1 MGTAYSTESDP
12 NAIIKTFEDE
22 IQNLKNTIEQLEEDL
37 QDFKNKNTIDTENL
51 LIDLELYKMK
61 LSKQEE
67 IEKEL
72 EKELD
77 NYKSI
82 YNKQLENAT
91 QQLEEYKGVIYELK
105 EEISQYK
112 KEDKIKEELNK
123 IILDLKCEIEL
134 MKNSKTNNST
144 KSEVEYYMKKYVS
157 AEEEN
162 NRLKKHIQVYQA
174 LLENNK

>member
-37 QDFKNKNTIDTENL
+37 QDFKNKNTIETENL

-61 LSKQEE
+61 LSKQGE
-67 IEKEL
+67 I

-82 YNKQLENAT
+82 YNERLENAT
-91 QQLEEYKGVIYELK
+91 NQLDEYKEVIYELK
-105 EEISQYK
+105 EEISEYK

-123 IILDLKCEIEL
+123 IIVDLKTEIEL
-134 MKNSKTNNST
+134 MKKSKTNNST
-144 KSEVEYYMKKYVS
+144 KSEVDYYMKKYVS
-157 AEEEN
+157 TEEEN

-174 LLENNK
+174 LLENK

>member
-22 IQNLKNTIEQLEEDL
+22 IQNLKNTIEQLEKDL
-37 QDFKNKNTIDTENL
+37 QDFKNKNTIETENL

-72 EKELD
+72 D

-82 YNKQLENAT
+82 YNERLENAT
-91 QQLEEYKGVIYELK
+91 TQLDEYKEVIYELK
-105 EEISQYK
+105 EEISQCK
-112 KEDKIKEELNK
+112 TEDKIKEELNR
-123 IILDLKCEIEL
+123 IILDLKSEIEL
-134 MKNSKTNNST
+134 MKNSKSNNST

-174 LLENNK
+174 LLENK

>member
-12 NAIIKTFEDE
+12 NAIIQKFEDE
-22 IQNLKNTIEQLEEDL
+22 IKNLKNTIEQLEEDL

-72 EKELD
+72 E

-91 QQLEEYKGVIYELK
+91 QQVEEYKGVIYELK

-123 IILDLKCEIEL
+123 IILDLKSEIEF

>member
-22 IQNLKNTIEQLEEDL
+22 IQNLKNTIEQLEKDL
-37 QDFKNKNTIDTENL
+37 QDFKNKNTIETENL

-72 EKELD
+72 D

-82 YNKQLENAT
+82 YN
-91 QQLEEYKGVIYELK
+91 EYLFYL
-105 EEISQYK
+105 S
-112 KEDKIKEELNK
+112 
-123 IILDLKCEIEL
+123 
-134 MKNSKTNNST
+134 
-144 KSEVEYYMKKYVS
+144 
-157 AEEEN
+157 
-162 NRLKKHIQVYQA
+162 
-174 LLENNK
+174 LL

>member
-12 NAIIKTFEDE
+12 NAIIQKFEDE
-22 IQNLKNTIEQLEEDL
+22 IKNLKNTIEQLEEDL
-37 QDFKNKNTIDTENL
+37 QDFKNKNRIDTENL

-67 IEKEL
+67 LEKEL
-72 EKELD
+72 E

-91 QQLEEYKGVIYELK
+91 QQVEEYKGVIYELK

-123 IILDLKCEIEL
+123 IILDLKSEIEFI
-134 MKNSKTNNST
+134 KNSKTNNST

>member
-12 NAIIKTFEDE
+12 NAIIKTFED
-22 IQNLKNTIEQLEEDL
+22 LKNTIEQLEEDL
-37 QDFKNKNTIDTENL
+37 QDFKNKNTIETENL

-61 LSKQEE
+61 LSKQGE
-67 IEKEL
+67 I

-82 YNKQLENAT
+82 YNERLENAT
-91 QQLEEYKGVIYELK
+91 NQLDEYKEVIYELK
-105 EEISQYK
+105 EEISEYK

-123 IILDLKCEIEL
+123 IIVDLKTEIEL
-134 MKNSKTNNST
+134 MKKSKTNNST
-144 KSEVEYYMKKYVS
+144 KSEVDYYMKKYVS
-157 AEEEN
+157 TEEEN

-174 LLENNK
+174 LLENK